1 LNAWGEREVADDQ
14 PPYLVFI
21 SHSSEDRWI
30 ARQIAA
36 IIERKAKRHGVRTLL
51 DEKDLEAGATI
62 PDEILRHLENCEEF
76 LVLLTAASISR
87 QWVLL
92 ELGAAWG
99 LRKRIAA
106 ITDKLADND
115 LPDIIRQTKVYGL
128 NDFDR
133 FVSELVGR
141 AKRRRAP

>member
-1 LNAWGEREVADDQ
+1 VAENY
-14 PPYLVFI
+14 PEYLVFI
-21 SHSSEDRWI
+21 SHSSKDRWI
-30 ARQIAA
+30 ARQMAA
-36 IIERKAKRHGVRTLL
+36 IIERRARRYGVRTFL
-51 DEKDLEAGATI
+51 DEKNLEAGASI
-62 PDEILRHLENCEEF
+62 PEEIRRHLESCEEF
-76 LVLLTAASISR
+76 LVLLTSLSVSR

-106 ITDKLADND
+106 VTDKIADDD
-115 LPDIIRQTKVYGL
+115 LPDIIRQTKACEL

-141 AKRRRAP
+141 AKRRQVP

>member
-1 LNAWGEREVADDQ
+1 MAENQ
-14 PPYLVFI
+14 PDYLVFI
-21 SHSSEDRWI
+21 SHSSKDRWI
-30 ARQIAA
+30 ARQMAA
-36 IIERKAKRHGVRTLL
+36 IIERGAKRYGVRTFL
-51 DEKDLEAGATI
+51 DEKDLEAGASI
-62 PDEILRHLENCEEF
+62 PEEIRRHLESCEEF
-76 LVLLTAASISR
+76 LVLLTSLSISR

-106 ITDKLADND
+106 ITDKVADDD
-115 LPDIIRQTKVYGL
+115 LPDIIRQTKACEL

-133 FVSELVGR
+133 FVSELVDR

>member
-1 LNAWGEREVADDQ
+1 M
-14 PPYLVFI
+14 
-21 SHSSEDRWI
+21 
-30 ARQIAA
+30 AA
-36 IIERKAKRHGVRTLL
+36 IIERKAKRYGVRTFL
-51 DEKDLEAGATI
+51 DEKDLEAGAII
-62 PDEILRHLENCEEF
+62 PEEIRRHLESCEEF
-76 LVLLTAASISR
+76 LVLLTSLSISR

-106 ITDKLADND
+106 IIDKVADDD
-115 LPDIIRQTKVYGL
+115 LPDIIRQTKACGL

-133 FVSELVGR
+133 FVSELIGR